1 VEPVDMTTI
10 KLRSQKLAND
20 TEIKVLITHPME
32 NGRNRDPI
40 SGELIPTHFIQ
51 QLMIQHNGQEVL
63 SVEMGGSMSKNPFF
77 SFRLKNLQSG
87 DLIKASW
94 IDNWQQT
101 DSAEHRI
108 E

>member
-1 VEPVDMTTI
+1 MTTI

-20 TEIKVLITHPME
+20 TEIKVLINHPME

-40 SGELIPTHFIQ
+40 SGELIPAHFIQ
-51 QLMIQHNGQEVL
+51 QLTIQCNGQEML
-63 SVEMGGSMSKNPFF
+63 SVDMGGSISKNPFF
-77 SFRLKNLQSG
+77 SFRFKNLQSG
-87 DLIKASW
+87 DWIKASW

-101 DSAEHRI
+101 DAAEHRI